1 MKYLVFLIIFLM
13 SVFSLYSQI
22 LDPPQSQFQIDSQD
36 VFLSDSLVINV
47 NGEAYELFKQK
58 DFILGWHWGGSR
70 KMTETMNTNVIIS
83 F

>member
-1 MKYLVFLIIFLM
+1 MKYLVFLIIFLL

-22 LDPPQSQFQIDSQD
+22 LDPPQRQFQIDSQD

-47 NGEAYELFKQK
+47 NGESYELFKQK
-58 DFILGWHWGGSR
+58 DFILGWHWAGPR
-70 KMTETMNTNVIIS
+70 KLSKEMNTNVIIN